1 MTDRRRFASLTLLA
15 CAVASVLT
23 AGCSNLPWRKVSLEA
38 NSGFYSDA
46 ALTYRLDAGLLALPL
61 DVVRVEGQRLS
72 YEQVASSPL
81 PEQSIGT
88 LTLEYPHPTGKAG
101 WALAR
106 FKLDSGREPQAE
118 TSKSWN
124 PLARKSK
131 SKSDGIT
138 STQPEVHET
147 WELEIPASEAEAVFK
162 MLTEVGFYAAD
173 RTGAGAHLTVKMNG
187 RATAKDWNQLPA
199 LNLLVQR
206 TRGQGRLVAYSRPTA
221 VPGQTSAPI
230 TGTAAYS
237 ELTAWQ
243 GRVGTPPLGTNA
255 FAMAVPT
262 VAGPPAVPQQIAPG
276 LPAGPGVPVGPPS
289 PYPPAVAQRPGPGVR

>member
-1 MTDRRRFASLTLLA
+1 VTIHRRFASLTLLA
-15 CAVASVLT
+15 CAVACSVSS
-23 AGCSNLPWRKVSLEA
+23 GCSNLPWRKVSLEA

-46 ALTYRLDAGLLALPL
+46 ALTYRLDAGRLALPL

-106 FKLDSGREPQAE
+106 FALDSGRVQPA
-118 TSKSWN
+118 TTAKSWN
-124 PLARKSK
+124 PLSKKSK
-131 SKSDGIT
+131 SPASSGIT

-147 WELEIPASEAEAVFK
+147 WELEIPATEAEAVFK

-173 RTGAGAHLTVKMNG
+173 RTGAGAQLTVRMNG
-187 RATAKDWNQLPA
+187 RSTAKDWNQLPA

-206 TRGQGRLVAYSRPTA
+206 TRGQGRLVAYSRPTSI
-221 VPGQTSAPI
+221 PGQTSAPI
-230 TGTAAYS
+230 TGTAAYG
-237 ELTAWQ
+237 ELAAWQ
-243 GRVGTPPLGTNA
+243 GRDAIALPPGANA
-255 FAMAVPT
+255 FAMAMPPA
-262 VAGPPAVPQQIAPG
+262 AGPATVPGMPT
-276 LPAGPGVPVGPPS
+276 GPGVPAGPQS
-289 PYPPAVAQRPGPGVR
+289 PYPPAIAQRPGSGMR